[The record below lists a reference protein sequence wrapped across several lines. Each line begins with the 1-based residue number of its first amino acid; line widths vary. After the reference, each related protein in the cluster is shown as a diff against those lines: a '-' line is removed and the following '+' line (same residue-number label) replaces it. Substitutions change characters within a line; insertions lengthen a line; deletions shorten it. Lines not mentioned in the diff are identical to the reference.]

1 MYEVTRLI
9 HLAPDTAREAIDILL
24 TELRAAVG
32 AASCALVEP
41 TLPGVRNGGDVLL
54 RASVA
59 DAVAG
64 RVVVDRVAEVC
75 DRAEVLRID
84 GADHG
89 PGVSGVAEPRSA
101 GTVFRTLLLR
111 ADPAAPALAE
121 FEADLL
127 RMPRHIPSIRAWR
140 LSRVD
145 RAIGSTQ
152 WTHVWEQEFT
162 DLAGLS
168 GAYLAHPVHWGLVD
182 RWFDPECPES
192 IVRDRVCHSFCVRTR
207 PVLIRPGLSP
217 APGLLP

>member
-9 HLAPDTAREAIDILL
+9 HLAPGTGADEIDTLL
-24 TELRAAVG
+24 AELRAVTG
-32 AASCALVEP
+32 AASRALVEP
-41 TLPGVRNGGDVLL
+41 TLPGVRNGGDILL
-54 RASVA
+54 RLSC
-59 DAVAG
+59 AG
-64 RVVVDRVAEVC
+64 TGSAHAIGSRVAEVC
-75 DRAEVLRID
+75 DRPEVPRID

-89 PGVSGVAEPRSA
+89 PGIGGVAEPRHSGA
-101 GTVFRTLLLR
+101 VFRTLLLR
-111 ADPAAPALAE
+111 ADPRAPAAALAE

-127 RMPRHIPSIRAWR
+127 RMPRHIDTIRAWR

-145 RAIGSTQ
+145 RATGSAE

-192 IVRDRVCHSFCVRTR
+192 IVRDRVCHSFCASTG
-207 PVLIRPGLSP
+207 PILT
-217 APGLLP
+217 

>member
-1 MYEVTRLI
+1 MYEVTRLV
-9 HLAPDTAREAIDILL
+9 HLVPDAGPGAIGTLL

-32 AASCALVEP
+32 AGPYALVEP
-41 TLPGVRNGGDVLL
+41 TLPGVRNGGDILL
-54 RASVA
+54 RLNFAE
-59 DAVAG
+59 AVSG
-64 RVVVDRVAEVC
+64 RTVMDRVAEVC
-75 DRAEVLRID
+75 DRAEVSRID

-89 PGVSGVAEPRSA
+89 PGVGGAAEPRGA

-111 ADPAAPALAE
+111 ADPAAPAAALAE
-121 FEADLL
+121 FEGDLL
-127 RMPRHIPSIRAWR
+127 RMPRHIPTIRAWR

-145 RAIGSTQ
+145 RATGSAE

-168 GAYLAHPVHWGLVD
+168 GTYLSHPVHWGLVD

-207 PVLIRPGLSP
+207 PVLSA
-217 APGLLP
+217 APGPLP

>member
-9 HLAPDTAREAIDILL
+9 HLAPGTGPGEIDALL
-24 TELRAAVG
+24 TELRAVTG
-32 AASCALVEP
+32 AASRALIEP
-41 TLPGVRNGGDVLL
+41 TLPGVRNGGDILL
-54 RASVA
+54 RLSCAGTGSA
-59 DAVAG
+59 DAIG
-64 RVVVDRVAEVC
+64 HRVAAVC
-75 DRAEVLRID
+75 DRPAVRRID

-89 PGVSGVAEPRSA
+89 PGVGGVVEPRHSGA
-101 GTVFRTLLLR
+101 VFRTLLLR
-111 ADPAAPALAE
+111 ADPAAPAAALAE

-127 RMPRHIPSIRAWR
+127 RMPRHIDTIRAWR

-145 RAIGSTQ
+145 RATGSAE

-192 IVRDRVCHSFCVRTR
+192 IVRDRVCHSFCTRTG
-207 PVLIRPGLSP
+207 P
-217 APGLLP
+217 